1 MLVENYSNS
10 RSLQTHS
17 AAEAIFSDLRV
28 KHFLE
33 YILRPKK
40 RGWEEPDRNLVS
52 LHFRGSDYR
61 DARAQKINLPGWRWA
76 AIKKVALDRLSRS
89 LHSDVC
95 DSDGCCDAVVHSTIS
110 GGGNRRAR
118 AVPNVI
124 YIECDFCTFSLCL
137 RLHQRTPVPLGLWAK
152 CGIQLFH

>member
-33 YILRPKK
+33 YILRPKE
-40 RGWEEPDRNLVS
+40 RRRENFLLDRNLVS
-52 LHFRGSDYR
+52 LHFPGSDCR
-61 DARAQKINLPGWRWA
+61 DAIAQKINLPGWRWA

-118 AVPNVI
+118 AVPNLI
-124 YIECDFCTFSLCL
+124 YIGCDFCTFSL
-137 RLHQRTPVPLGLWAK
+137 
-152 CGIQLFH
+152 